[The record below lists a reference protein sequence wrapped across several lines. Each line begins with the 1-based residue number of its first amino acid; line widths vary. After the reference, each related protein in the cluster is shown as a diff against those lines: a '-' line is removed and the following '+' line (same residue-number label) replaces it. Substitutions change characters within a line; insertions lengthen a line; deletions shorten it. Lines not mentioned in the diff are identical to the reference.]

1 MSEIDELIKNSGYEY
16 KELAKDVYILYD
28 FITEEERLAYYE
40 LATNANNVDWTVFY
54 LLGLE
59 DQGMQKYN
67 RSDIASLVKEG
78 LLNINPSWLDKALG
92 AMPLRP
98 IPDNIANRT
107 QKLVPEDIY
116 TVTGYNTVQRH
127 YPGTQ
132 LDEHIDSQHDAN
144 LRYAT
149 VIYLNDD
156 YQGGELFF
164 RDLGLRIKPPI
175 RSLLIF
181 SADLLHGVDKVLDG
195 PHRYVVTSFIFKK
208 PSDD

>member
-54 LLGLE
+54 LSGLE

-67 RSDIASLVKEG
+67 RSDIASLVREG

-107 QKLVPEDIY
+107 QQLVPENIY
-116 TVTGYNTVQRH
+116 KVTGYNTVQRH